1 MQIAMHKHRYI
12 EYASDLLSTECT
24 CAVFRNLST
33 GGSLAKAATS
43 LTRFATLQEEEQEGQ
58 RSGQ

>member
-1 MQIAMHKHRYI
+1 MQITMHKHRYI
-12 EYASDLLSTECT
+12 EYAFDFLGTECT

-33 GGSLAKAATS
+33 GGSLAKAATP
-43 LTRFATLQEEEQEGQ
+43 LTHLATFKEEEQEGQ